1 MLEDQ
6 VDEFYYVTVTN
17 ENVANPSLPECAHD
31 GVVRGMYLFRK
42 GSGSPH
48 RVQLFGSG
56 AIMGEVLKAA
66 NLLEQDHGVA
76 ADVWSVTSYIELA
89 REGQEQERLWR
100 QGKQDVVGSWVEK
113 QITPMHGPIIAASDY
128 VRALLEMVR
137 AFLPA
142 GRRYITLGTDGF
154 GRSDSRA
161 ALRSHFEVDARAI
174 VQSSMQALGDVLAT
188 ENAEHRKRLEDAIAQ
203 AVI

>member
-1 MLEDQ
+1 M
-6 VDEFYYVTVTN
+6 
-17 ENVANPSLPECAHD
+17 
-31 GVVRGMYLFRK
+31 M
-42 GSGSPH
+42 
-48 RVQLFGSG
+48 
-56 AIMGEVLKAA
+56 
-66 NLLEQDHGVA
+66 
-76 ADVWSVTSYIELA
+76 
-89 REGQEQERLWR
+89 
-100 QGKQDVVGSWVEK
+100 
-113 QITPMHGPIIAASDY
+113 
-128 VRALLEMVR
+128 R

>member
-1 MLEDQ
+1 
-6 VDEFYYVTVTN
+6 
-17 ENVANPSLPECAHD
+17 
-31 GVVRGMYLFRK
+31 
-42 GSGSPH
+42 
-48 RVQLFGSG
+48 
-56 AIMGEVLKAA
+56 
-66 NLLEQDHGVA
+66 
-76 ADVWSVTSYIELA
+76 
-89 REGQEQERLWR
+89 
-100 QGKQDVVGSWVEK
+100 
-113 QITPMHGPIIAASDY
+113 MHGPIIAASDY

-174 VQSSMQALGDVLAT
+174 VQASMQALGDVLAT
-188 ENAEHRKRLEDAIAQ
+188 ENAEHQKRLEDAIAQ